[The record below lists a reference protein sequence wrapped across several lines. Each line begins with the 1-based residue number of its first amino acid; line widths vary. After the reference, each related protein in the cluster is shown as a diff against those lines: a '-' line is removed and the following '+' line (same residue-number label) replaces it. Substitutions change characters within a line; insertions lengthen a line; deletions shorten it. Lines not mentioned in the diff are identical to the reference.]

1 MEWNWE
7 ELLDT
12 DFLQGNHSH
21 STAES
26 ASSTTSSTTT
36 NQTSYAA
43 HTETNTSNSHVHKT
57 IPPTTPY
64 ETLPA
69 SILPINSLPNEVPP
83 TSPHMQPP
91 VVQESLNPPLN
102 IISRNRMQ
110 PVFLAPT
117 QGRRNSLNVFAPP
130 PHDAQSHVANSS
142 SPAIQVLLLSQR
154 DSHTFS

>member
-43 HTETNTSNSHVHKT
+43 HTETNTNNSHVHKT

-69 SILPINSLPNEVPP
+69 SILPINSLPNEVTATSSCSRIIEP
-83 TSPHMQPP
+83 TIKHYIKKQDATCVFSTH
-91 VVQESLNPPLN
+91 
-102 IISRNRMQ
+102 SRSKEFTERLCTTSKRCT
-110 PVFLAPT
+110 VSR
-117 QGRRNSLNVFAPP
+117 GY
-130 PHDAQSHVANSS
+130 
-142 SPAIQVLLLSQR
+142 
-154 DSHTFS
+154 